1 VIGAA
6 LVILAAVGSSFAF
19 LLTGSTVLGAGNTA
33 VFLTRYAAVEVG
45 DDAMRGRA
53 IGTVLFA
60 AVLGAV
66 ASPNLLGPSSDL
78 ARLLGLPP
86 LTGLYVVAI
95 LCFSVAALLLAAMS
109 NPGSPYFGS
118 GAALLG
124 VVKRSRVSRRDIVS
138 RLSTSSTRTALGVL
152 TAVSLPAWIERLS
165 GFSDNE
171 IRAAAASCTSMAR
184 TY

>member
-1 VIGAA
+1 MIGAA

-66 ASPNLLGPSSDL
+66 ASPNLLG
-78 ARLLGLPP
+78 LPP

-109 NPGSPYFGS
+109 NPGGPYFGS